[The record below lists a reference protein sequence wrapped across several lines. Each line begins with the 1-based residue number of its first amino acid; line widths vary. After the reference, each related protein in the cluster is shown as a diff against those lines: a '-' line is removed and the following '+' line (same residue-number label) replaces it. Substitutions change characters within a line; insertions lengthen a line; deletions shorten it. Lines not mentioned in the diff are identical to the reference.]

1 MFSKIVKPLLI
12 CFSVMLLSVHSHA
25 NSGKEEESSESGV
38 PQVLYHDLAPAFVT
52 NFVSNEGKK
61 LNFIKV
67 DVSVRAKS
75 PQAID
80 LVKAHDALVRHQ
92 LVMLLSRQ
100 NEASVAG
107 PGQEQIRQEGL
118 KLVQAA
124 LEEETGS
131 SQIDDLLFTSFVV
144 QR

>member
-1 MFSKIVKPLLI
+1 MYANTLKRLLI
-12 CFSVMLLSVHSHA
+12 CSSLMLFAVPA
-25 NSGKEEESSESGV
+25 WAEDEEAAV
-38 PQVLYHDLAPAFVT
+38 PQVLYLDLTPAFVT
-52 NFVSNEGKK
+52 NFATNEGKK

-67 DVSVRAKS
+67 DVSVRTKS
-75 PQAID
+75 QQAID

-92 LVMLLSRQ
+92 LVMSLSRQ

-107 PGQEQIRQEGL
+107 SGQEQIRQEGL

>member
-1 MFSKIVKPLLI
+1 MFANTLKRLLI
-12 CFSVMLLSVHSHA
+12 CSSLMLFTVSVWA
-25 NSGKEEESSESGV
+25 EDEEAAV
-38 PQVLYHDLAPAFVT
+38 PQVLYLDLAPAFVT
-52 NFVSNEGKK
+52 NFATNEGKK

-75 PQAID
+75 QQAID

-100 NEASVAG
+100 TEASLAG
-107 PGQEQIRQEGL
+107 SGQELIRQEGL

-124 LEEETGS
+124 LETETGS